1 MHAKGDYMKFFS
13 FSLRVLFIVSV
24 GMLLFID
31 ACISFVIIELLLHTF
46 LFQAFHVHEFLHTVW
61 VLEPKLH
68 ADEGLS
74 ALQTELVP
82 GFGPGQ
88 QV

>member
-1 MHAKGDYMKFFS
+1 MT
-13 FSLRVLFIVSV
+13 VL
-24 GMLLFID
+24 
-31 ACISFVIIELLLHTF
+31 SFVSIFCLLSLKACCSVWSVHLCLIVELRLHTF
-46 LFQAFHVHEFLHTVW
+46 LLQAFHVHEFLHTVW
-61 VLEPKLH
+61 VLEPELH

-74 ALQTELVP
+74 ALQAELVP